1 MSDFYINVM
10 QRGPNLLVRE
20 FKDGK
25 RVKQKIKYAPTLYVP
40 VDKKTEYTTL
50 TGQYVAPYKLD
61 GIYEARAF
69 LEQYDEQ
76 PELVYGMERYPF
88 TWIADN
94 YPGIIDWDI
103 KKLNILT
110 IDIEVQCENG
120 FPDPRAADEELLC
133 ITVKNHSNKQILVWG
148 MQEYV
153 VHNSD
158 VQYVECYNEKELLK
172 KFIDFWEYYDPDCI
186 TGWNTKFFDI
196 PYLCNRITKILGEDE
211 LNRLSPWKVVHP
223 QRTYIANREL
233 QTYDIL
239 GVSSLDYMDL
249 YRKYTYSSQESYA
262 LNHIAYVELG
272 EKKHENPHETFRD
285 WYTNDYQSFVDYN
298 IQDVELVD
306 RLEEKMKLI
315 ELHLTMAYE
324 AKINPHD
331 VHSQVRMWDV
341 IIYNYLKEHNVVVP
355 MNSSQRK
362 DAKYEGA
369 YVKDPIVGLHKWVMS
384 FDLNSLY
391 PHLIMQYNISTET
404 IAKEGNGE
412 VNVDKMLNKEVDI
425 PDDGFTVTP
434 NGARFIKDRQ
444 GFLPALM
451 EKFYT
456 DRVKFKQWTLDAKN
470 NYQKSKDS
478 KYLNEIS
485 KYNNIQMARKIA
497 LNSAYGAIGNQYFRY
512 YDTRLATAITTAG
525 QLSIRWIE
533 NAVNGYLNKIL
544 ETENE
549 DYIIASD
556 TDSIYVS
563 FDELVHKSFN
573 GRDDVSKERIVS
585 FLDTVAKE
593 KIEPFID
600 KSYRD
605 LAEYVKAYEQR
616 MEMAREV
623 IADKGIW
630 TAKKRYILNV
640 YDSEGVRYNEPQLK
654 IMGIEAVK
662 SSTPEPCRDK
672 IREAIKLILN
682 EDEKSLNEFIQEFRK
697 EFMNMPPEM
706 IAYPR
711 SCKGL
716 KKWGDSTTVY
726 KKSTPMHVKGALM
739 YNFFLK
745 KHKVTHKYPNI
756 QEGDKIKFVELRTP
770 NIIQTNV
777 VSFMTRL
784 PREFDLNSAIN
795 YDVMFDKSFVEPL
808 TFILDQIQ
816 WQVDRSY
823 GTQRTLEALFG

>member
-1 MSDFYINVM
+1 
-10 QRGPNLLVRE
+10 
-20 FKDGK
+20 
-25 RVKQKIKYAPTLYVP
+25 
-40 VDKKTEYTTL
+40 
-50 TGQYVAPYKLD
+50 
-61 GIYEARAF
+61 
-69 LEQYDEQ
+69 
-76 PELVYGMERYPF
+76 
-88 TWIADN
+88 
-94 YPGIIDWDI
+94 
-103 KKLNILT
+103 
-110 IDIEVQCENG
+110 
-120 FPDPRAADEELLC
+120 
-133 ITVKNHSNKQILVWG
+133 
-148 MQEYV
+148 
-153 VHNSD
+153 
-158 VQYVECYNEKELLK
+158 
-172 KFIDFWEYYDPDCI
+172 
-186 TGWNTKFFDI
+186 
-196 PYLCNRITKILGEDE
+196 
-211 LNRLSPWKVVHP
+211 VHP
-223 QRTYIANREL
+223 QRTFIANREL

-272 EKKHENPHETFRD
+272 EAKHENPHETFKD

-306 RLEEKMKLI
+306 RLEDKMKLI

-369 YVKDPIVGLHKWVMS
+369 YVKDPQTGLHNWVMS

-404 IAKEGNGE
+404 IAREGNGE
-412 VNVDKMLNKEVDI
+412 VSVDKMLNQEVEI
-425 PDDGFTVTP
+425 PDDGHTVTP

-451 EKFYT
+451 QKFYT

-470 NYQKSKDS
+470 NYQKSKEP

-556 TDSIYVS
+556 TDSIYVT

-573 GRDDVSKERIVS
+573 GRTDVSKERIVS
-585 FLDTVAKE
+585 FLDKVAKE

-605 LAEYVKAYEQR
+605 LAEYVKAYEQK

-640 YDSEGVRYNEPQLK
+640 HDSEGVRYNEPQLK

-672 IREAIKLILN
+672 IKEAIKLILTG
-682 EDEKSLNEFIQEFRK
+682 DEKYLNEFIQEFRK
-697 EFMNMPPEM
+697 EFLNMTPEM

-711 SCKGL
+711 GCKGL

-726 KKSTPMHVKGALM
+726 KKGTPMHVKGALM

-795 YDVMFDKSFVEPL
+795 YEVMFDKSFVEPL
-808 TFILDQIQ
+808 TFILDQIN

>member
-1 MSDFYINVM
+1 M

-69 LEQYDEQ
+69 MEQYDEQ

-110 IDIEVQCENG
+110 LDIEVQCENG
-120 FPDPRAADEELLC
+120 FPDPQAADEQMLC
-133 ITVKNHSNKQILVWG
+133 ITVKNQSNKQILVWG
-148 MQEYV
+148 VNPYE

-158 VQYVECYNEKELLK
+158 VQYVECYNEKELLR
-172 KFIDFWEYYDPDCI
+172 KFIEFWEYYDPDII

-211 LNRLSPWKVVHP
+211 LNRLSPWKVVHA

-239 GVSSLDYMDL
+239 GVSSLDYIDL
-249 YRKYTYSSQESYA
+249 YRKYTYTNQESYA

-272 EKKHENPHETFRD
+272 EAKHENPHETFKD

-306 RLEEKMKLI
+306 RLEDKMKLI

-369 YVKDPIVGLHKWVMS
+369 YVKDPQTGLHNWVMS

-404 IAKEGNGE
+404 IAREGNGV

-470 NYQKSKDS
+470 NYQKSKEP

-605 LAEYVKAYEQR
+605 LAEYVKAYEQK

-640 YDSEGVRYNEPQLK
+640 HDSEGVRYNEPQLK

-672 IREAIKLILN
+672 IKEAIKLILN
-682 EDEKSLNEFIQEFRK
+682 EDEKSLNQFIQEFRK

-777 VSFMTRL
+777 VSFKTRL

-795 YDVMFDKSFVEPL
+795 YEVMFDKSFVEPL
-808 TFILDQIQ
+808 TFILDKIQ